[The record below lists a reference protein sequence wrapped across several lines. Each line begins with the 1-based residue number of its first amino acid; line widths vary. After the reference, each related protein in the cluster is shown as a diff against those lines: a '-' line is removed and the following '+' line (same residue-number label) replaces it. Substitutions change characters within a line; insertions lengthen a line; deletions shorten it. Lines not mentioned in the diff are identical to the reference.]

1 MKNIFKYIAC
11 AFALTAAFSCSK
23 LNETPVFEDSKSF
36 VAFGQ
41 TSYSVREDAGVLSI
55 PVTLA
60 SPDAKKVTVSY
71 TVADS
76 TAKEGVNFALVDE
89 SAVLVY
95 DGTSYVQNI
104 EINIT
109 NIATTAEQSGYTGDL
124 VFTVSLLSAVEG
136 RDDLDLGYNSS
147 CTVKIV
153 DLDHPLAAIL
163 GDYKVSAQYYSGTPC
178 EWQVTLSNDPDDVTV
193 VWIDYPTYLSYQA
206 AGWGGWAVYGNVSE
220 DLKTITIP
228 CGQTCGANSE
238 EPAWYSDETDTF
250 KFGSWVNLGG
260 GSVNLNDSGVITF
273 TMGNDGVWKTEDAPA
288 TWSPNYLHTFGV
300 ITKGTMTLTKL

>member
-1 MKNIFKYIAC
+1 MKNIYRYIAC
-11 AFALTAAFSCSK
+11 AFALTAALSCSE
-23 LNETPVFEDSKSF
+23 LNQTPVFEDSKSF

-41 TSYSVREDAGVLSI
+41 TSYSVSEDAGTLSI

-60 SPDAKKVTVSY
+60 SLDAKKVTVAYS
-71 TVADS
+71 VADS

-104 EINIT
+104 EIDIT

-124 VFTVSLLSAVEG
+124 VFTVTLESAG
-136 RDDLDLGYNSS
+136 DLDLGYNKT

-163 GDYKVSAQYYSGTPC
+163 GDYKVSAQYYTGSPA
-178 EWQVTLSNDPDDVTV
+178 EWTLSFTNDPDDVTV
-193 VWIDYPTYLSYQA
+193 VWIDYPVYLTSLA
-206 AGWGGWAVYGNVSE
+206 STWGGWSVYGNVSE

-228 CGQTCGANSE
+228 CGQTCGVNSE
-238 EPAWYSDETDTF
+238 EPAWYSDLSDTF
-250 KFGSWVNLGG
+250 TFGTWVDLGG
-260 GSVNLNDSGVITF
+260 RSVNLSDSGVVTF
-273 TMGNDGVWKTEDAPA
+273 TMGADGVWKTEDAPA
-288 TWSPNYLHTFGV
+288 VWTPSGSYLAAQGV
-300 ITKGTMTLTKL
+300 MTKGTMTLTKL

>member
-1 MKNIFKYIAC
+1 MKNIYKYIAC
-11 AFALTAAFSCSK
+11 AFALTAALSCSE
-23 LNETPVFEDSKSF
+23 LNQTPVFEDSKSF

-41 TSYSVREDAGVLSI
+41 TSYSVSEDAGTLSI

-60 SPDAKKVTVSY
+60 SPDAKKVTVAYS
-71 TVADS
+71 VADS

-104 EINIT
+104 EIDIT

-124 VFTVSLLSAVEG
+124 VFTVTLESAG
-136 RDDLDLGYNSS
+136 DLDLGYNKT
-147 CTVKIV
+147 CTVKIL

-163 GDYKVSAQYYSGTPC
+163 GEYKVSAKYYQGTPC
-178 EWQVTLSNDPDDVTV
+178 EWSLTFTNDPEDVTV
-193 VWIDYPTYLSYQA
+193 VWIDFPTMFSFNYAS
-206 AGWGGWAVYGNVSE
+206 WGGWSIYGNVSE

-238 EPAWYSDETDTF
+238 EPAWYADETDTF
-250 KFGSWVNLGG
+250 VFGTWEDQGGGYVNL
-260 GSVNLNDSGVITF
+260 VESGVVTL
-273 TMGNDGVWKTEDAPA
+273 TMEADGVWTCKDAPA
-288 TWSPNYLHTFGV
+288 AWTPSGSALSTLMLTTAGS
-300 ITKGTMTLTKL
+300 MTLTKL

>member
-1 MKNIFKYIAC
+1 MKNIYRYIAC
-11 AFALTAAFSCSK
+11 AFALTAALSCSE
-23 LNETPVFEDSKSF
+23 LNQTPVFEDSKSF

-41 TSYSVREDAGVLSI
+41 TSYSVSEDAGTLSI

-60 SPDAKKVTVSY
+60 SPDAKKVTVAYS
-71 TVADS
+71 VADS

-124 VFTVSLLSAVEG
+124 VFTVTLESAG
-136 RDDLDLGYNSS
+136 DLDLGYNKT

-163 GDYKVSAQYYSGTPC
+163 GDYKVSAQYYTGSPA
-178 EWQVTLSNDPDDVTV
+178 EWTLSFTNDPDDVTV
-193 VWIDYPTYLSYQA
+193 VWIDYPVYLTSLA
-206 AGWGGWAVYGNVSE
+206 STWGGWSVYGNVSE

-228 CGQTCGANSE
+228 CGQTCGVNSE
-238 EPAWYSDETDTF
+238 EPAWYSDLSDTF
-250 KFGSWVNLGG
+250 TFGTWVDLGG
-260 GSVNLNDSGVITF
+260 ESVNLSDSGVVTF
-273 TMGNDGVWKTEDAPA
+273 TMGADGVWKTEDAPA
-288 TWSPNYLHTFGV
+288 VWTPSGSYLAAQGV
-300 ITKGTMTLTKL
+300 MTKGTMTLTKL

>member
-1 MKNIFKYIAC
+1 MKNIYKYIAC
-11 AFALTAAFSCSK
+11 AFALTAALSCSE
-23 LNETPVFEDSKSF
+23 LNQTPVFEDSKSF

-41 TSYSVREDAGVLSI
+41 TSYSVSEDAGTLSI

-60 SPDAKKVTVSY
+60 SPDAKKVTVAYS
-71 TVADS
+71 VADS

-104 EINIT
+104 EIDIT

-124 VFTVSLLSAVEG
+124 VFTVTLESAG
-136 RDDLDLGYNSS
+136 DLDLGYNKT

-163 GDYKVSAQYYSGTPC
+163 GDYKVSAQYYQGTPC
-178 EWQVTLSNDPDDVTV
+178 EWPVTFTNDPDDVTV
-193 VWIDYPTYLSYQA
+193 VWIDFPTYLSYA
-206 AGWGGWAVYGNVSE
+206 TASWGGWAVYGNVSE

-228 CGQTCGANSE
+228 CGQTCGANSD
-238 EPAWYSDETDTF
+238 EPSWYSDETDTF
-250 KFGSWVNLGG
+250 KFGAWEDLGG
-260 GSVNLNDSGVITF
+260 GSVNFVDSGVITL
-273 TMGNDGVWKTEDAPA
+273 TMGSDGVWTTEDAPA
-288 TWSPNYLHTFGV
+288 TWSPNFLHTYGV
-300 ITKGTMTLTKL
+300 IKKGTMTLTKQ